1 MPPKKI
7 KSPEELRQKM
17 IGVKVN
23 QTEKEIIHEQA
34 ERFGLSAPEFMRSV
48 AMHYPIRSVVDEKAV
63 ADLLKTNADLGR
75 LGGLL
80 KMWLVRN
87 EGDRDDFSAKRS
99 YKDIDAL
106 VDDIEAIQK
115 VIKSQALNIMGVKDD
130 R

>member
-1 MPPKKI
+1 MPPKRI
-7 KSPEELRQKM
+7 KSPEELRQQM

-23 QTEKEIIHEQA
+23 ETEKEIIHKQA

-48 AMHYPIRSVVDEKAV
+48 SMNYPIRSVIDEKAA

-87 EGDRDDFSAKRS
+87 GGDKDDFSAKRS
-99 YKDIDAL
+99 YKDVDAL
-106 VDDIEAIQK
+106 VDEIEATQK
-115 VIKSQALNIMGVKDD
+115 VLKSQALKIMKVSDD